1 MLKVKV
7 SVKNWRA
14 NDQKNTGFER
24 ILMYKSPSETKN
36 SCIFKIKFTTMK
48 QLNVLFFLLLSALP
62 LISLG
67 QNEGVASGKQ
77 TVYVFEIKGDIDP
90 RMNRRVKLA
99 LEEASQKEADMIIIH
114 MDTYGGAV
122 NDADD
127 IRTMILESPVP
138 THVFIDKDAA
148 SAGALIAIASDSIY
162 MAPGAS
168 IGAATVVVG
177 GTGEAAPDKYQS
189 YMRSIMRSTAE
200 AKGRNPAIAEAMVD
214 ENLVIEGVTEA
225 GSVVTF
231 SVSEAIK
238 HGFCEAQVNS
248 VEEIIGLQGLLDYE
262 IIHHEMSTV
271 EQVIAFFLNPVV
283 SGFLILII
291 FAGIYFELQTPG
303 VGFPILASVIA
314 IILYFIPYYL
324 NGLAANWEMI
334 AFGLGVILILIEIF
348 VIPGFGIFGILGI
361 ILVLLGLTLGMVPNE
376 FFDFTFVPTGDLF
389 MALMTVVLAA
399 IIAVSL
405 IFALAPKINQWQ
417 MFSRF
422 SLADTQQREAGY
434 TASIYKETLLGRE
447 GTAHTRLM
455 PSGKIVIDD
464 EIYDAYSRGEF
475 IDRGEKVMVIS
486 TEGTSLRVKK
496 VV

>member
-1 MLKVKV
+1 
-7 SVKNWRA
+7 
-14 NDQKNTGFER
+14 
-24 ILMYKSPSETKN
+24 
-36 SCIFKIKFTTMK
+36 MK
-48 QLNVLFFLLLSALP
+48 QFAAFLLLCLAMCP
-62 LISLG
+62 LVVFS
-67 QNEGVASGKQ
+67 QDESDSSSGEI
-77 TVYVFEIKGDIDP
+77 VYIFEIKGDIDP

-99 LEEASQKEADMIIIH
+99 LEEAGQKEADMVIIH

-127 IRTMILESPVP
+127 IRTMILESKVP

-200 AKGRNPAIAEAMVD
+200 AKGRDPKIAEAMVD
-214 ENLVIEGVTEA
+214 ETLVIEGVTEA
-225 GSVVTF
+225 GSVITF
-231 SVSEAIK
+231 SVSEAIR
-238 HGFCEAQVNS
+238 HGFCEAQVRS
-248 VEEIIGLQGLLDYE
+248 IEEIIQLQGFSDYE
-262 IIHHEMSTV
+262 IIRHEMSTV

-303 VGFPILASVIA
+303 VGFPILASIVA
-314 IILYFIPYYL
+314 IILYFTPYYL

-334 AFGLGVILILIEIF
+334 AFAVGVILILIEVF

-361 ILVLLGLTLGMVPNE
+361 TLVLLGLTLGMVPNE
-376 FFDFTFVPTGDLF
+376 FFDFTFVPSGDLF
-389 MALMTVVLAA
+389 MALVTVVLAA
-399 IIAVSL
+399 IVAVSL

-422 SLADTQQREAGY
+422 SLADTQQRDAGY
-434 TASIYKETLLGRE
+434 TSSVYKNHLLGRE
-447 GTAHTRLM
+447 GIAHTRLM
-455 PSGKIVIDD
+455 PSGKILIDD

-475 IDRGEKVMVIS
+475 IDKGEKVRVIS

-496 VV
+496 TV

>member
-1 MLKVKV
+1 
-7 SVKNWRA
+7 
-14 NDQKNTGFER
+14 
-24 ILMYKSPSETKN
+24 
-36 SCIFKIKFTTMK
+36 MK
-48 QLNVLFFLLLSALP
+48 QF
-62 LISLG
+62 
-67 QNEGVASGKQ
+67 VASLLFCLTMWPLVVFSQDGSNLPSGEI
-77 TVYVFEIKGDIDP
+77 VYVFEIKGDIDP
-90 RMNRRVKLA
+90 RMNRRVMLA
-99 LEEASQKEADMIIIH
+99 LEEAKQKEAEMVIIH

-127 IRTMILESPVP
+127 IRTMILESKVP

-168 IGAATVVVG
+168 IGAATVVIG

-200 AKGRNPAIAEAMVD
+200 AQGRNPQIAEAMVD
-214 ENLVIEGVTEA
+214 ESLVIDGVTAA

-238 HGFCEAQVNS
+238 HGFCEAQVAS
-248 VEEIIGLQGLLDYE
+248 IEEIIQRQGFLDYE
-262 IIHHEMSTV
+262 IIRHEMSTV
-271 EQVIAFFLNPVV
+271 EQVIAFFLNPMV

-303 VGFPILASVIA
+303 VGFPILASIIA
-314 IILYFIPYYL
+314 IVLYFTPYYL

-334 AFGLGVILILIEIF
+334 AFAVGVILILVEVF

-361 ILVLLGLTLGMVPNE
+361 TLVLLGLTLGMVPNE
-376 FFDFTFVPTGDLF
+376 FFDFTFVPSGDLF
-389 MALMTVVLAA
+389 LALVTVVLAA
-399 IIAVSL
+399 IVAVSL
-405 IFALAPKINQWQ
+405 IFALAPKVNQWQ
-417 MFSRF
+417 MFNRF

-434 TASIYKETLLGRE
+434 TSSVYSNMLLGRE
-447 GTAHTRLM
+447 GVAHTRLM
-455 PSGKIVIDD
+455 PSGKILIDD
-464 EIYDAYSRGEF
+464 IIYDAYSRGEF
-475 IDRGEKVMVIS
+475 IDKGEKVTVIS

-496 VV
+496 IV